1 MEKWNLVSSRADERE
16 ARERMKKKKKGAKG
30 SYKNDSQ
37 SCLMHFSP
45 ICCLVVNIFILFW
58 TF

>member
-1 MEKWNLVSSRADERE
+1 MEKNKNLVSSTAQ
-16 ARERMKKKKKGAKG
+16 MKKQKKEAKG

-45 ICCLVVNIFILFW
+45 FDILL
-58 TF
+58 